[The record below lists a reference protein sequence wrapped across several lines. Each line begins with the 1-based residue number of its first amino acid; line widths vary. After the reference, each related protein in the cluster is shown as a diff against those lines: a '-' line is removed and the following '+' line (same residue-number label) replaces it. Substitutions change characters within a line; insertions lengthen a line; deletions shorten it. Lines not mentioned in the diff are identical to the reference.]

1 MLHPEGPFNLL
12 NSTLPDNHV
21 IAHQTR
27 TVSSNKL
34 TGKVVMSVTHHMANP
49 QFLPEIFSAAAENLP
64 YASQDRKAHC
74 KFASC
79 PENILKKPCRWGQT
93 VSLLWH
99 VWTADQATWTSCSSD
114 RRGGEG
120 RRRGRERRRKISRS
134 QERSELFSALQPERP
149 NPSRSRTGGGQGVG
163 ADPAVALSR

>member
-1 MLHPEGPFNLL
+1 
-12 NSTLPDNHV
+12 
-21 IAHQTR
+21 
-27 TVSSNKL
+27 
-34 TGKVVMSVTHHMANP
+34 MANP

-114 RRGGEG
+114 RRGGEEEG
-120 RRRGRERRRKISRS
+120 EGAEEEDLALSGAIGAVLSAAARTAEPIAIAYRRWARSRS
-134 QERSELFSALQPERP
+134 
-149 NPSRSRTGGGQGVG
+149 
-163 ADPAVALSR
+163 